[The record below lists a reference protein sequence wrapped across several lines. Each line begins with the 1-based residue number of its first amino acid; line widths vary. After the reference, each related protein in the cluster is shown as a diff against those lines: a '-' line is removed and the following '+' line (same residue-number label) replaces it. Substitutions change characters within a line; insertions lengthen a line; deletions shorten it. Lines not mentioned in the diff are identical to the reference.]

1 MDSSLEKE
9 IKYEPFT
16 KEGPDECVI

>member
-1 MDSSLEKE
+1 MDRSLEKE